1 MRKLILISL
10 VAFAAAFAQQA
21 NTGKQAAK
29 QETKQAKQQEPKSKK
44 LTRAEFDALAA
55 KPGSLVVVDVRRPD
69 EQQEIGAFPVFLSI
83 QLDDLAKYTD
93 YIPKDRTVVAVSN
106 HANRGLR
113 AADLLADKGF
123 KVAGAIG
130 VQDYEEQGGKL
141 SKIAKPAP
149 AANDGKNKG
158 K

>member
-21 NTGKQAAK
+21 NTGKQGAK
-29 QETKQAKQQEPKSKK
+29 QETKAKQAEPKSKK
-44 LTRAEFDALAA
+44 LTRAEFD
-55 KPGSLVVVDVRRPD
+55 KLVANPKNVVIVDVRRPD
-69 EQQEIGAFPVFLSI
+69 EHTDIGAFPVFISI
-83 QLDDLAKYTD
+83 QAGDLEKYTD
-93 YIPKDRTVVAVSN
+93 YIPKDRTVIAVSN

-130 VQDYEEQGGKL
+130 VQDYEEEGGKL
-141 SKIAKPAP
+141 NKIAKPVP

>member
-21 NTGKQAAK
+21 NNGKQAAK
-29 QETKQAKQQEPKSKK
+29 QEAKQEPKSKK
-44 LTRAEFDALAA
+44 LTRAEFDTLAA
-55 KPGSLVVVDVRRPD
+55 KPGSLVVVD

-106 HANRGLR
+106 HASRGLR
-113 AADLLADKGF
+113 AADLLAEKGF

-130 VQDYEEQGGKL
+130 VQDYEEAGGKL
-141 SKIAKPAP
+141 NKIAKPAP